1 MITAIIILSVL
12 LSGTILFLIS
22 AIMHILKIQKELIS
36 ISDEQHTQN
45 MDIIRVMKELAKTQN
60 FLLEQF
66 KVNEEVA
73 KAIQY
78 LADKDLIKDIQ
89 NMDPNKI
96 GKA

>member
-1 MITAIIILSVL
+1 
-12 LSGTILFLIS
+12 
-22 AIMHILKIQKELIS
+22 MHILKIQKELIS

-89 NMDPNKI
+89 NMDPNKV

>member
-1 MITAIIILSVL
+1 
-12 LSGTILFLIS
+12 
-22 AIMHILKIQKELIS
+22 MHILKIQKELIS

>member
-1 MITAIIILSVL
+1 MITTLIILCI
-12 LSGTILFLIS
+12 ILAAGLIYC
-22 AIMHILKIQKELIS
+22 IRHIAFINNELEALGK
-36 ISDEQHTQN
+36 EQHTQN
-45 MDIIRVMKELAKTQN
+45 KDIIWIMKELAKTQK

-89 NMDPNKI
+89 NMDPNKV

>member
-1 MITAIIILSVL
+1 MIIFLTIVCIILTAGLIYCMRHIVL
-12 LSGTILFLIS
+12 INN
-22 AIMHILKIQKELIS
+22 ELEALGK
-36 ISDEQHTQN
+36 EQHTQN

-89 NMDPNKI
+89 NMDPNKV